1 MSGGTVL
8 QIFLYIQVFAI
19 GALTAAGIY
28 YARAHFRQKSHPH
41 DHEPLP
47 PEQLPIRPAGP
58 MELPDQSKAQML
70 HLSEEQ
76 FKSALNQTTA
86 KLQEDLGVTAGHI
99 NNLVMRLASEIVSG
113 ELERYRQDLSKLHE
127 QANANMGGV
136 SAEVAKHEEEVKAK
150 ITQELEAEKQHMLK
164 QIDTKLADAVGSFLS
179 EALTHNIDLGTQSAY
194 LVQLLE
200 EHKAEFA
207 NEVKNDAAA

>member
-8 QIFLYIQVFAI
+8 QIFLYLQVFAI
-19 GALTAAGIY
+19 GALAAAGVY
-28 YARAHFRQKSHPH
+28 YARAHFRQKNHPH
-41 DHEPLP
+41 KVASSPTEM
-47 PEQLPIRPAGP
+47 PIRPSGP
-58 MELPDQSKAQML
+58 MELPTESKAQLL
-70 HLSEEQ
+70 HMSEEQ

-113 ELERYRQDLSKLHE
+113 ELERYREDLSKLHE

-150 ITQELEAEKQHMLK
+150 ITQELEAEKQHLLK

-200 EHKAEFA
+200 EHKADFA
-207 NEVKNDAAA
+207 NEVKDGA

>member
-1 MSGGTVL
+1 ML
-8 QIFLYIQVFAI
+8 QIFLYLQVFAI
-19 GALTAAGIY
+19 GAFTAAGVY
-28 YARAHFRQKSHPH
+28 YARAHFRQKNQPH
-41 DHEPLP
+41 
-47 PEQLPIRPAGP
+47 EQELSPAQPPIRPAGP
-58 MELPDQSKAQML
+58 MELPTESKAQLL

-113 ELERYRQDLSKLHE
+113 ELERYREDLSKLHE

-136 SAEVAKHEEEVKAK
+136 SSEVQKHEEEVKAK
-150 ITQELEAEKQHMLK
+150 ITQELEAEKQHLLK

-179 EALTHNIDLGTQSAY
+179 EALAHNIDLGTQSAY

-200 EHKAEFA
+200 EHKADFV
-207 NEVKNDAAA
+207 NEVQNGA